1 MAEIM
6 LKIGDRQHRV
16 ACKDGTE
23 DHLRRIAAM
32 IDSRWIT
39 ATRASGGLSDERS
52 MLFVALMLA
61 DALDEAEQRPSAV
74 AVGAVGGAAVPDL
87 DRLADRLEAIAA
99 ALG

>member
-6 LKIGDRQHRV
+6 LKIGDRQHKV

-32 IDSRWIT
+32 IDSRWTT

-61 DALDEAEQRPSAV
+61 DALDEAEQRPSA
-74 AVGAVGGAAVPDL
+74 APAGAVVEPVVPDL

>member
-6 LKIGDRQHRV
+6 LKIGDRQHKV

-32 IDSRWIT
+32 IDSRWTT
-39 ATRASGGLSDERS
+39 AARASGGLSDERS

-61 DALDEAEQRPSAV
+61 DALDEAEQRPCEPPTGSV
-74 AVGAVGGAAVPDL
+74 AEAAVPDL